1 MKNVF
6 ILSAA
11 SLSLMIVSQNSLKAQ
26 SVAINTD
33 GTTPHTNAILDV
45 KSTNKGML
53 AATYDFVTIVWITI
67 QPVKA

>member
-11 SLSLMIVSQNSLKAQ
+11 SLSLMIVSLSSLKAQ

-33 GTTPHTNAILDV
+33 GTTAHTSAILDV

-53 AATYDFVTIVWITI
+53 APRMTSLRSYGLQFSL
-67 QPVKA
+67 